1 MTRHTSHN
9 RSRAHMLHAGGSRA
23 CGSNVAT
30 YLLIHHHEVSE
41 PRQLHPHIH
50 PHDVRVVLGKRA
62 HLVMIPREHR
72 GGPANRLAVQYSS
85 ISASVGSD
93 RTSSRSGTPG
103 RTFTS
108 DSSVSVPAGS
118 NGAIFAVGLY
128 LTFSVS
134 LPRSVAL
141 GPASSIT
148 NSARTARTAA
158 QHATSDMHSAD
169 TADARV

>member
-1 MTRHTSHN
+1 M
-9 RSRAHMLHAGGSRA
+9 
-23 CGSNVAT
+23 
-30 YLLIHHHEVSE
+30 
-41 PRQLHPHIH
+41 
-50 PHDVRVVLGKRA
+50 
-62 HLVMIPREHR
+62 
-72 GGPANRLAVQYSS
+72 
-85 ISASVGSD
+85 
-93 RTSSRSGTPG
+93 
-103 RTFTS
+103 
-108 DSSVSVPAGS
+108 PAGS

-169 TADARV
+169 TADAADVTEPAADALFPICAFFLFLSFHTNYVVVITTKFKPGL